1 MKQKLEELTLKIE
14 TVETLIDKVSD
25 VPYDKAVKVV
35 TDTIQKETHK
45 EESCLIEK
53 RKSGGLPPQL
63 KPPLFPMAIAHR
75 SRRGMQ
81 RN

>member
-45 EESCLIEK
+45 EE
-53 RKSGGLPPQL
+53 
-63 KPPLFPMAIAHR
+63 
-75 SRRGMQ
+75 
-81 RN
+81 

>member
-1 MKQKLEELTLKIE
+1 MKRKLEELTLKIE

-53 RKSGGLPPQL
+53 TKKWGTSTAAEAPT
-63 KPPLFPMAIAHR
+63 FSMAIAHR